1 MDVARNSDT
10 VIPIRDKVR
19 VAGFDAN
26 VPRVPDRKI
35 RQRPHFRR
43 RRFALP
49 VKTLRSARVGPLGAR
64 PLTDPSGV
72 GSLPRPKV
80 PQPPASDRTPRQE
93 SPIRRRRIADWA
105 KIDQS
110 APVGSVNSPEDP
122 DPTAS

>member
-1 MDVARNSDT
+1 MGVERNRDP

-19 VAGFDAN
+19 VAGFAAN
-26 VPRVPDRKI
+26 VPRVLDRKI

-43 RRFALP
+43 RRLPPP
-49 VKTLRSARVGPLGAR
+49 VKTLRSARVGSLGAR
-64 PLTDPSGV
+64 PLTVPSGV

-80 PQPPASDRTPRQE
+80 PHPPASDRTPRQK

-110 APVGSVNSPEDP
+110 DAVGSVNSPEDR